1 MHVNIAGSSS
11 LAPRPDIPMALDEMI
26 YTATS
31 DALADAGLSI
41 NDISGSFMAASDL
54 YDGRAISTMTLTG
67 STGSFHKNEMR
78 VCNDSLAAL
87 MLAAAEIAAG
97 AAEAVIVCTWSKLS
111 DAHRDSILPLALEP
125 VYTRGLNFHPSAI
138 LSLRT
143 SGETGQLTTVEPTR
157 IEPCDVAAAL
167 IVTAP
172 VAAYR
177 ARGSLIGLG
186 AATGRYLHPGEPV
199 LAPVSR
205 AASSALK
212 AAGRSPTEVSRLHLA
227 GLHQISDAEIAAAVG
242 IPEDQTIRPEWRWAD
257 QGYAAG
263 LNAVHG
269 ALMGEDS
276 GLALVVSGGGLALE
290 AAYAAVVEIA

>member
-1 MHVNIAGSSS
+1 MHVNIAGSST
-11 LAPRPDIPMALDEMI
+11 LGPRPDIPMALDEMI

-31 DALADAGLSI
+31 HALADAGLSI
-41 NDISGSFMAASDL
+41 DDISGSFMAASDL

-125 VYTRGLNFHPSAI
+125 VYTRGLKFHPGAV

-143 SGETGQLTTVEPTR
+143 SSETGQLTIVEPTR
-157 IEPCDVAAAL
+157 IEPSDVAAAL
-167 IVTAP
+167 IVTAS
-172 VAAYR
+172 VSAYCV
-177 ARGSLIGLG
+177 RGSLIGLG
-186 AATGRYLHPGEPV
+186 AATGRYLHPGGLV
-199 LAPVSR
+199 LAPVSQ
-205 AASSALK
+205 AASSALR
-212 AAGRSPTEVSRLHLA
+212 AAGRSAAEVNRFHIA
-227 GLHQISDAEIAAAVG
+227 GLHQISDAEIAGAVG
-242 IPEDQTIRPEWRWAD
+242 VPENRAVRPEWRWAD

-263 LNAVHG
+263 LQAVHD
-269 ALMGEDS
+269 ALVSEDP
-276 GLALVVSGGGLALE
+276 GLALVVSGGGLGLE